1 MTCHRFGFSWAD
13 RLPMSFGVERLS
25 PDVSILKGY
34 LPDVSVLD
42 VSFPRRLCPT
52 FLSSTFHFP
61 DVCARRFISP
71 TFVPDVSVLDVSFP
85 RRLCPPFHFPDVCAR
100 RFGLPHFFQ
109 ASAPEQ
115 IQSSDKSEHSIGTV
129 RTLECDDLSSLW
141 IFLG

>member
-13 RLPMSFGVERLS
+13 RLPMSFGVERLC

-34 LPDVSVLD
+34 LP
-42 VSFPRRLCPT
+42 
-52 FLSSTFHFP
+52 TFHFP
-61 DVCARRFISP
+61 DVSFARCFI
-71 TFVPDVSVLDVSFP
+71 
-85 RRLCPPFHFPDVCAR
+85 CPLFHLPAVCAR
-100 RFGLPHFFQ
+100 RFGLPHFPQ
-109 ASAPEQ
+109 ASAPSQ